1 MQTED
6 EVAVA
11 EQEERE
17 LRAQIAGEL
26 WEGKEPVH
34 EEEQLQTEPEDGEQS
49 KEEKG
54 EEQQQPSGDHA
65 ALKAMFDDFASN
77 LDRRLKP
84 LEGRVGALQRD
95 IQQQKQAAEQAAKMA
110 QEAPTAQQMADAAQ
124 NEEDWKMLKED
135 FPEWARI
142 LDARTDQIRSEF
154 RKEISQFQIPQGGG
168 EDVDAKLQEM
178 RLDYER
184 KLLTVKHPDWRD
196 KVNSAEYKTW
206 LAQQPQAFQAK
217 AQTSTDALE
226 CIAILDRYEQGK
238 PKKSATEIKQ
248 DREKRL
254 QSSESMQTVAN
265 KPVKTKNIDDMSE
278 EEYRRHIAKDIWGK

>member
-1 MQTED
+1 
-6 EVAVA
+6 
-11 EQEERE
+11 
-17 LRAQIAGEL
+17 
-26 WEGKEPVH
+26 
-34 EEEQLQTEPEDGEQS
+34 
-49 KEEKG
+49 
-54 EEQQQPSGDHA
+54 
-65 ALKAMFDDFASN
+65 
-77 LDRRLKP
+77 
-84 LEGRVGALQRD
+84 
-95 IQQQKQAAEQAAKMA
+95 MA

-124 NEEDWKMLKED
+124 NEEDWKTLKED

-178 RLDYER
+178 RPDYER

-196 KVNSAEYKTW
+196 KVNSVEYKTW
-206 LAQQPQAFQAK
+206 LAQQPQDFQAK
-217 AQTSTDALE
+217 AAQTSTDALE

-254 QSSESMQTVAN
+254 QSSRVHADCCKQTCKN
-265 KPVKTKNIDDMSE
+265 KK
-278 EEYRRHIAKDIWGK
+278 H